1 MSSGVHFIR
10 FPTPRTTRSRF
21 VATDVNHDS
30 LLRIAEDAVK
40 DTGRLIRSLSHAER
54 GVAGTEIGGREVKL
68 HADQRAHEHLS
79 ELLSRTGL
87 PILSEEDK
95 ASHTKSL
102 DAIWVIDPL
111 DGSYNFTRGLG
122 HSMVSCAYVENGTP
136 VLGALFDVVSEAVY
150 VGGIHHPSRMNGAAI
165 RCSDETSLASSV
177 LCTGFPARFTFD
189 GGAGTDSYFS
199 FMSGFAKVRM
209 LGSAAHSICL
219 IAQGAADC
227 YAERSIMFWD
237 VAAGIAVAQ
246 GAGARLLTP
255 NQFNL
260 EPLSVILAPPQLVEP
275 VSQLAD
281 RSRAFPRH

>member
-1 MSSGVHFIR
+1 M
-10 FPTPRTTRSRF
+10 
-21 VATDVNHDS
+21 NHDS
-30 LLRIAEDAVK
+30 LLRIAEYAVS
-40 DTGRLIRSLSHAER
+40 DTGRLIRSLSQVER
-54 GVAGTEIGGREVKL
+54 GVAVTEIGGREVKL

-79 ELLSRTGL
+79 EILADTGL
-87 PILSEEDK
+87 PILSEEDDK
-95 ASHTKSL
+95 SHSRSL

-122 HSMVSCAYVENGTP
+122 HSMVSCAYVENGKP

-150 VGGIHHPSRMNGAAI
+150 VGGVHHPSRMNGSEI
-165 RCSDETSLASSV
+165 RCSDTRSLSASV
-177 LCTGFPARFTFD
+177 LCTGFPARFDF
-189 GGAGTDSYFS
+189 GAGSGSDSYLP

-209 LGSAAHSICL
+209 FGSAAHSISL

-246 GAGARLLTP
+246 GAGARLLMP
-255 NQFNL
+255 DQFSL
-260 EPLSVILAPPQLVEP
+260 APLSVIITSPQLVEP

>member
-1 MSSGVHFIR
+1 M
-10 FPTPRTTRSRF
+10 
-21 VATDVNHDS
+21 NHDA
-30 LLRIAEDAVK
+30 LLRIAEDAVR
-40 DTGRLIRSLSHAER
+40 DTGRLIRSLSQSER

-79 ELLSRTGL
+79 RILSRTGL

-95 ASHTKSL
+95 ESHTKSL

-122 HSMVSCAYVENGTP
+122 HSMVSCAYVEAGQP
-136 VLGALFDVVSEAVY
+136 VIGALFDVSTEDVF
-150 VGGIHHPSRMNGAAI
+150 VGGADHPSRMNGMPI
-165 RCSDETSLASSV
+165 RCSDATALSAAV
-177 LCTGFPARFTFD
+177 LCTGFPARFSFT
-189 GGAGTDSYFS
+189 GGAGTDSYFA

-219 IAQGAADC
+219 TARGAADC

-237 VAAGIAVAQ
+237 VAAGIAVSQ

-255 NQFNL
+255 NQFSL
-260 EPLSVILAPPQLVEP
+260 EPLSVILAPPSLIEP
-275 VSQLAD
+275 VTQLAD